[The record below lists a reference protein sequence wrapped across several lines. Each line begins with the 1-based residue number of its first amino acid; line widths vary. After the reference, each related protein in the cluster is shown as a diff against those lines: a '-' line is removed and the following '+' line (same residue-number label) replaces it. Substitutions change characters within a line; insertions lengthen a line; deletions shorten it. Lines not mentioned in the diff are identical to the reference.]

1 MKIKISYII
10 LFLPVFFVLGCDS
23 GQDSPASEK
32 AETTQTAP
40 VAIEETPAPMTD
52 QEPMAESAENGEAQA
67 EVESESDQE
76 PMAESAENGEAQAEV
91 EVEAEPVQQAAV
103 SGEQVYQK
111 ACVTCHKTGVA
122 NAPKFGDAAA
132 WAPRIAKGKE
142 ALYSSSLNGV
152 PGTAMVARGGC
163 GSCSDEELKAA
174 VDFMVSG
181 SE

>member
-1 MKIKISYII
+1 MKIKISATI

-23 GQDSPASEK
+23 GQDSPVSEK

-40 VAIEETPAPMTD
+40 VATEEAPASMVESTEND
-52 QEPMAESAENGEAQA
+52 EAIAEAES
-67 EVESESDQE
+67 
-76 PMAESAENGEAQAEV
+76 
-91 EVEAEPVQQAAV
+91 EPVQQAAI

-122 NAPKFGDAAA
+122 NAPKFGDAVA
-132 WAPRIAKGKE
+132 WGPRIAKGKE

-163 GSCSDEELKAA
+163 GTCSDEELKAA
-174 VDFMVSG
+174 VDYMIS
-181 SE
+181 SAE

>member
-1 MKIKISYII
+1 MKIKKSAII
-10 LFLPVFFVLGCDS
+10 FFLPVFFILGCDS
-23 GQDSPASEK
+23 GQDSPVSEK

-40 VAIEETPAPMTD
+40 VATEEAPAPITA
-52 QEPMAESAENGEAQA
+52 QEPMAESTGNDEAKAEA
-67 EVESESDQE
+67 ESE
-76 PMAESAENGEAQAEV
+76 PV
-91 EVEAEPVQQAAV
+91 EQAAI

-122 NAPKFGDAAA
+122 NAPKLGDADA

-163 GSCSDEELKAA
+163 GTCSDEELHAA
-174 VDFMVSG
+174 VDYMVS
-181 SE
+181 SAK